1 MSSTGSYR
9 ADHTRLHTEPT
20 PPTGEIALTVNG
32 AARAAPAGLNVAGLL
47 IECGLANKPCAVEVN
62 KKLVPKA
69 RHATTVLNTG
79 DVVELVTL
87 VGGG

>member
-9 ADHTRLHTEPT
+9 
-20 PPTGEIALTVNG
+20 TGEAGLQSGGGGAGEITLTVNG
-32 AARAAPAGLNVAGLL
+32 ETRRAGAGLDVARLVL
-47 IECGLANKPCAVEVN
+47 ECGLANKPCAVEVN
-62 KKLVPKA
+62 KKLVPKS
-69 RHATTVLNTG
+69 RHATTTLHEG